1 MWKDDEFLGTI
12 VELER
17 VVKKHIAK
25 DKQEELARQKK
36 KDKYDRIYNA
46 CLMQKGSTANM
57 QVSEIIKALKD
68 TCMAIA
74 RKLSWLEKLRY
85 D

>member
-25 DKQEELARQKK
+25 DKQEELVRKK
-36 KDKYDRIYNA
+36 RKTNTIGFIMLVCCKKVLPQICKYT
-46 CLMQKGSTANM
+46 K
-57 QVSEIIKALKD
+57 
-68 TCMAIA
+68 
-74 RKLSWLEKLRY
+74 
-85 D
+85 

>member
-36 KDKYDRIYNA
+36 KDKYDRSFMLVCFKKVLPQIGKYS
-46 CLMQKGSTANM
+46 K
-57 QVSEIIKALKD
+57 
-68 TCMAIA
+68 
-74 RKLSWLEKLRY
+74 
-85 D
+85 

>member
-1 MWKDDEFLGTI
+1 LGTI

-25 DKQEELARQKK
+25 DKQEELVRQKK

-46 CLMQKGSTANM
+46 CLLQKGSTANM

>member
-46 CLMQKGSTANM
+46 CLLQKGSTANM
-57 QVSEIIKALKD
+57 QVFEIIKALKD

-74 RKLSWLEKLRY
+74 RNFHG
-85 D
+85 

>member
-1 MWKDDEFLGTI
+1 
-12 VELER
+12 
-17 VVKKHIAK
+17 
-25 DKQEELARQKK
+25 
-36 KDKYDRIYNA
+36 
-46 CLMQKGSTANM
+46 MQKGSTANM